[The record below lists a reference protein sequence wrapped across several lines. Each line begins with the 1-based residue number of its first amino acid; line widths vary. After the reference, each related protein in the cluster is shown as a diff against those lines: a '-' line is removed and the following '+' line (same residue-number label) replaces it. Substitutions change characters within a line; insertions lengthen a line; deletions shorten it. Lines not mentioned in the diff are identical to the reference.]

1 MKSSTE
7 NLTRGDILGG
17 GDRSPDQNIFSA
29 SRKQW
34 WQRLGYCS
42 VFATVPAMLVSQ
54 APVANADKPKQSK
67 VTVAGRARPF
77 EKLNKNRSSPDLL
90 KRQSGFLLPHQVGAL
105 VVLGGPDDCP
115 GQSIPGGNY
124 PAAAPYINYG
134 DTTGANDTVTSL
146 EEYGYYYYYPSIAA
160 YGPDHVYSFT
170 LTSLGPNPKI
180 EVSTTSSTYEP
191 LIYVLSGPPNGVCPS
206 GTGNINNPWWSMN
219 DSRWS
224 NDHVARLE
232 GSQMDLPL
240 NTPLYLFIDSAFAD
254 AAGAGPYTIRMQDV
268 TIAPP
273 ASPNVIDD
281 TEFFVRQQYL
291 DFLNR
296 PADSDGL
303 AFWKNQVTSCGGDQ
317 ACIEANRINDSGAF
331 FLSIEF
337 QETGY
342 LAYRG
347 YKTAY
352 GNLPNAPVP
361 IRFDEFQQES
371 QLLGQNLV
379 VKQPGWEQILENN
392 KDAFVLNL
400 VQTPRFINAFPLSMT
415 PAEFV
420 DRLFA
425 NAGVTP
431 TTSEREEAI
440 NEFAGAALTGD
451 VAARAQSFRRVAEN
465 PTLVQQELNRAF
477 VLMQYFGYLRRN
489 PSDAPD
495 GNFDGYIFWLDKLNK
510 FNGDFNQAEMVKA
523 FISATEYRR
532 RFGS

>member
-1 MKSSTE
+1 MKSSRE
-7 NLTRGDILGG
+7 NLTRGEILGS
-17 GDRSPDQNIFSA
+17 GDRSPDQDIFSA

-42 VFATVPAMLVSQ
+42 ILATVPAMLVSQ
-54 APVANADKPKQSK
+54 APVAHADKPKQSK
-67 VTVAGRARPF
+67 VSVAGRARPF
-77 EKLNKNRSSPDLL
+77 EKLNKNPSSPDLL
-90 KRQSGFLLPHQVGAL
+90 KRQSRFLLPHQVGAL
-105 VVLGGPDDCP
+105 AVPGGPDDCP

-124 PAAAPYINYG
+124 PAGAPYINHG
-134 DTTGANDTVTSL
+134 DTTGANDTVTGISS
-146 EEYGYYYYYPSIAA
+146 YYYYYYYYSAA
-160 YGPDHVYSFT
+160 THGPDHVYSFA

-180 EVSTTSSTYEP
+180 EVSTTSSTYKP
-191 LIYVLSGPPNGVCPS
+191 LIYVLSSPHGVCPT
-206 GTGNINNPWWSMN
+206 GTGNFNIKFWSTN
-219 DSRWS
+219 DSRGRTD
-224 NDHVARLE
+224 NIATLE
-232 GSQMDLPL
+232 GWRMNLPL
-240 NTPLYLFIDSAFAD
+240 NVPLYLFIDSKFDD
-254 AAGAGPYTIRMQDV
+254 ASGAGPYTIRMQDV
-268 TIAPP
+268 TIAPL

-296 PADSDGL
+296 PADADGL

-317 ACIEANRINDSGAF
+317 ACIETNRINDSGAF

-347 YKTAY
+347 YKAAY
-352 GNLPNAPVP
+352 GNLPNTPVP
-361 IRFDEFQQES
+361 IRFNEFQQES
-371 QLLGQNLV
+371 QLLGQNLI
-379 VKQPGWEQILENN
+379 VKQPGWEQILESN
-392 KDAFVLNL
+392 KVAFVLNL

-420 DRLFA
+420 DNLFA

-451 VAARAQSFRRVAEN
+451 VAARALSFRRVAEN
-465 PTLVQQELNRAF
+465 PTLVQQEFNRAF

-489 PSDAPD
+489 PNDAPD
-495 GNFDGYIFWLDKLNK
+495 GNFNGYNFWLDKLNK

-523 FISATEYRR
+523 FISSTEYRR